1 MSTGRVL
8 RAEQVNLLLD
18 ADRVPERVSV
28 QTRYRQQPVGA
39 TLKLEG
45 ERLALHFDTP
55 MFAVTLGQSAVI
67 YDGPRL
73 LGGGVISAR
82 L

>member
-1 MSTGRVL
+1 
-8 RAEQVNLLLD
+8 
-18 ADRVPERVSV
+18 V
-28 QTRYRQQPVGA
+28 QTRYRQKPA
-39 TLKLEG
+39 PTTLKLDG
-45 ERLALHFDTP
+45 ERLELRFDAP

-67 YDGPRL
+67 YGGSRL